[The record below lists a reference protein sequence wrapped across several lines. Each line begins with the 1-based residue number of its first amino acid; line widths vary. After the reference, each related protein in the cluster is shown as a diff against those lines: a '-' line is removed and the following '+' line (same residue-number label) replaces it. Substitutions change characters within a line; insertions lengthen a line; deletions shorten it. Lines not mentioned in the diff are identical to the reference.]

1 MEKIIKNESIKT
13 KTNIIIN
20 SNKIETS
27 DTFEPVEVE
36 SILTDLGNVIK
47 DIVEV
52 LEKYNISKLDCKGMI
67 FKDGQLYLSDSEIIM
82 DNENK

>member
-47 DIVEV
+47 DIVE
-52 LEKYNISKLDCKGMI
+52 
-67 FKDGQLYLSDSEIIM
+67 EIGRAHV
-82 DNENK
+82 

>member
-1 MEKIIKNESIKT
+1 MKKIIKNESIKT

-36 SILTDLGNVIK
+36 SILTDLGNVIN

-52 LEKYNISKLDCKGMI
+52 LEKYNISKLDCKDMI
-67 FKDGQLYLSDSEIIM
+67 FKDGELYLSDLEIIM

>member
-1 MEKIIKNESIKT
+1 MKKIIKNESIKI

-36 SILTDLGNVIK
+36 SILTDLGNVIN

-52 LEKYNISKLDCKGMI
+52 LEKYNISKLDCKDMI
-67 FKDGQLYLSDSEIIM
+67 FKDGQLYLSDLEIIM